1 MKQEGTEHFKAE
13 RWAQARASYIS
24 ALGRL
29 PKRRLAEP
37 KTTVPGTDASAER
50 ESGEGGASS
59 DKGKGKEK
67 EELDEPESKPLTG
80 LHLECAKA
88 RAILNANIGAC
99 HVKLVSKRD

>member
-13 RWAQARASYIS
+13 RWAEARASYVS

-29 PKRRLAEP
+29 PKRRIAEP
-37 KTTVPGTDASAER
+37 KATVPDPEANAGR
-50 ESGEGGASS
+50 EGGSS

-67 EELDEPESKPLTG
+67 EEQELDEQELKPLTG
-80 LHLECAKA
+80 LQLECAKA

-99 HVKLVSKRD
+99 HVKLVSN